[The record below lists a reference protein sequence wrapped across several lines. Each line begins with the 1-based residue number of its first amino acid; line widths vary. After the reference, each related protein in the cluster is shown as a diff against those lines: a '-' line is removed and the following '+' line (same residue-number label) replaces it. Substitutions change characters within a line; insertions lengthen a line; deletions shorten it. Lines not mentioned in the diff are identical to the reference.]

1 MHSDVVTVQEVYLL
15 VVVEPISKE
24 GMVPLMVQ
32 ARTQVLWSLKMIYSL
47 NKIIILINSW
57 YNVLINAFL
66 NDKNHFFL
74 PAVKK
79 KLIIN
84 SALL

>member
-47 NKIIILINSW
+47 NKIS
-57 YNVLINAFL
+57 Y
-66 NDKNHFFL
+66 
-74 PAVKK
+74 
-79 KLIIN
+79 
-84 SALL
+84 